1 MGFPISKIVESRLN
15 KNSMVELRRST
26 RNKGKAKAEEP
37 IDSKPVKK
45 VKKSKMSEETKPEIK
60 EQEIE
65 VGDSIPDL
73 TLLDEDSNEINLVE
87 AAKKTKYVVIF
98 AYPKASTPGCTRQ
111 VCGFQAQLGDF
122 KDLDVTIFGLSADL
136 PPAQKKFVEK
146 QGLEYHLLSDP
157 ERKLIGTLGAKKS
170 PTGIK
175 RSHWIFADGK
185 LKIKKIQ
192 ISPEDSFNGALETI
206 KEL

>member
-1 MGFPISKIVESRLN
+1 
-15 KNSMVELRRST
+15 MVELRRST
-26 RNKGKAKAEEP
+26 RNKGKSKAEEP

-45 VKKSKMSEETKPEIK
+45 TKTTKMSEEVKPEIK

-136 PPAQKKFVEK
+136 PTAQKKFVEK

-157 ERKLIGTLGAKKS
+157 KKELIGVLGAKKS

-175 RSHWIFADGK
+175 RSHWIFVDGK

-192 ISPEDSFNGALETI
+192 ISPEDSFNGALESI